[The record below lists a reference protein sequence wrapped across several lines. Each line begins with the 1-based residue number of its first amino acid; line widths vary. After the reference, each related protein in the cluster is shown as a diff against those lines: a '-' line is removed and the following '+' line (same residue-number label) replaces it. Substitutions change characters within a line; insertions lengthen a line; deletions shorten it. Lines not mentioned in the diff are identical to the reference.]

1 MTPAEINLLQAIEKK
16 AKELFSQ
23 VDPHAEIHVE
33 VVYDV
38 VICAVWPEDAGAKRT
53 EREKYYDQ
61 EFNLMQAFSG
71 APIDFRYVEAR
82 DDGP

>member
-1 MTPAEINLLQAIEKK
+1 MPDIREEIEEK

-23 VDPHAEIHVE
+23 VDPHTEITVE
-33 VVYDV
+33 VVYNI